1 MDVKSEARL
10 VEAAQGGHLD
20 SFGALY
26 ERYYRAMVALAYSV
40 LTDRNQAEDAAQESF
55 AIACRAL
62 PTLRSSEK
70 FAVWLGTI
78 CRNVARQMQRRE
90 SRFATKDIQRPL
102 ANEKSRDERCEV
114 VRRAVW
120 KLRAGD
126 REVIVLRYYD
136 NMAYNQIA
144 AVLGISPQAVHGRLV
159 RAKRK
164 IAGQLKR
171 DGLTGGNHEKR

>member
-1 MDVKSEARL
+1 
-10 VEAAQGGHLD
+10 LD
-20 SFGALY
+20 SLGALY

-40 LTDRNQAEDAAQESF
+40 LRDRNQAEDAAQESF
-55 AIACRAL
+55 AIACREL

-70 FAVWLGTI
+70 FAVWLGSI

-90 SRFATKDIQRPL
+90 SRLAEKAIQKPS
-102 ANEKSRDERCEV
+102 ANEQSRNEHGDV

-144 AVLGISPQAVHGRLV
+144 AVLGISAAAVHGRLV

-164 IAGQLKR
+164 IAKQLKR
-171 DGLTGGNHEKR
+171 DGLTGGDHEER